1 MALPQDNISMAL
13 FCDFE
18 NVALGVRDANYEKF
32 DIKRVLERLLLKGS
46 IVVKK
51 AYCDWERYKGFKA
64 AMHEANF
71 ELIEIPHV
79 RQSGKNSAD
88 IRLVVDALD
97 LCYTKS
103 HVNTFVIISGD
114 SDFSP
119 LVSKLREN
127 AKYVIGVG
135 VKNSTSDL
143 LIANCDEFIFYD
155 DLVRDSQRQ
164 RRDNRDQP
172 QQRRSPEEEA
182 RRKAEMDARRTK
194 AVEMATETYEALVT
208 DRDEGGRVWAS
219 VLKEAIKRRNPGF
232 NENYYGFRTFG
243 NLLEDAQQRGLLEF
257 GRDEKSG
264 AYVSRGTG
272 NATPRMEPA
281 AAQMVEEIVLADV
294 TLEEIATPVHHVMPT
309 GEVEDAIE
317 VRHAPGDAS
326 SEKGKGRQRG
336 GDRKPAAKKSGQRGR
351 GGKQRGEAV
360 ASSSSSPDG
369 DTGGVHAE
377 PLTPKAPRAAKA
389 AVEPTVQAGMRAD
402 VPAPAEEH
410 AAARSEPPATDKPAA
425 KKASSRPRRPRKPA
439 AKNAASKTTAA

>member
-1 MALPQDNISMAL
+1 MAIPQDNISMAL

-18 NVALGVRDANYEKF
+18 NVALGVRDANYDKF

-155 DLVRDSQRQ
+155 DLVRESQRQ
-164 RRDNRDQP
+164 AARQGNRDQP
-172 QQRRSPEEEA
+172 QQRRSPEED
-182 RRKAEMDARRTK
+182 RRRREEMDKRRTK

-243 NLLEDAQQRGLLEF
+243 NLLEEAQQRGLLDF

-264 AYVSRGTG
+264 AYVSRGNG
-272 NATPRMEPA
+272 QATQRMEPSA
-281 AAQMVEEIVLADV
+281 APVAEEVLVAEVIVEDSVA
-294 TLEEIATPVHHVMPT
+294 PVHHVAPT
-309 GEVEDAIE
+309 GEVEDAVE
-317 VRHAPGDAS
+317 VQHPASDETTGDRG
-326 SEKGKGRQRG
+326 GKGRGRSE
-336 GDRKPAAKKSGQRGR
+336 RKPAAKKSSQRGR
-351 GGKQRGEAV
+351 GGRQRGEAS
-360 ASSSSSPDG
+360 ASSSAKDETTSASEAAP
-369 DTGGVHAE
+369 AA
-377 PLTPKAPRAAKA
+377 PKPPKATRETSAPA
-389 AVEPTVQAGMRAD
+389 VQAD
-402 VPAPAEEH
+402 VQAATPAPADG
-410 AAARSEPPATDKPAA
+410 AATDKPAA
-425 KKASSRPRRPRKPA
+425 KKAASRPRRPRKPA
-439 AKNAASKTTAA
+439 AKKSAE